1 MIRNHYLSR
10 LDYVTGLIGG
20 LIITSFWLIVAT
32 FPKFFLVNPTN
43 QDDPLRRAEL
53 VLSTVGWLLLSTI
66 APLILFVYSRGTHSV
81 IKLLP
86 LTALVW
92 PISLTISQ
100 LTSYVQT
107 GYFYLEYLTKFPIFI
122 YTDIVLP
129 ILVLIV
135 WIDLRAKHNAPKADV
150 ESYG

>member
-1 MIRNHYLSR
+1 MIRKHYLSR

-32 FPKFFLVNPTN
+32 FPKFFLVNPGN
-43 QDDPLRRAEL
+43 QTDPLRRAEL
-53 VLSTVGWLLLSTI
+53 LLSTTGWLLLSTI
-66 APLILFVYSRGTHSV
+66 APLILFIYSRGTHRA
-81 IKLLP
+81 IKFLP
-86 LTALVW
+86 ITALVW

-100 LTSYVQT
+100 FTSYIQT

-129 ILVLIV
+129 ILVLII
-135 WIDLRAKHNAPKADV
+135 WMDLRAKHAVPKSDV
-150 ESYG
+150 ESFG

>member
-1 MIRNHYLSR
+1 VSRRHYLSR
-10 LDYVTGLIGG
+10 LDYVAGLIGG

-32 FPKFFLVNPTN
+32 FPKFFLVNPGN
-43 QDDPLRRAEL
+43 QEDQLRRAEL
-53 VLSTVGWLLLSTI
+53 VLSTTGWLLLSTI
-66 APLILFVYSRGTHSV
+66 APLILFIYSFGTHKV

-86 LTALVW
+86 ITALVW
-92 PISLTISQ
+92 PISLIISQ
-100 LTSYVQT
+100 VTSYVQT
-107 GYFYLEYLTKFPIFI
+107 GYFYLEYLIKFPIFI

-135 WIDLRAKHNAPKADV
+135 WLDLRVKHNTPKADV